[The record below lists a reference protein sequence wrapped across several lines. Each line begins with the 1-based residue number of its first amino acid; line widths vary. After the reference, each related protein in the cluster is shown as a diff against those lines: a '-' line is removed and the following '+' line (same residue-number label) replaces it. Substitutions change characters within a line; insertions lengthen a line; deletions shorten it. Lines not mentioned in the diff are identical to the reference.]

1 MGRFTYVVSMPLNGA
16 LKNDRHPQSRSLW
29 AQARWVRKTIVDRQ
43 SIKYFRTRERI
54 ERAAAK
60 AAATEAARRAHLELA
75 QSYAALVQK
84 GQESFPPP
92 TL

>member
-1 MGRFTYVVSMPLNGA
+1 MGIRNAVACGHRRVGVGKTTV
-16 LKNDRHPQSRSLW
+16 DQ
-29 AQARWVRKTIVDRQ
+29 QAIE
-43 SIKYFRTRERI
+43 YFRTRERI

-84 GQESFPPP
+84 G
-92 TL
+92 